1 MVSYKI
7 FLPVKTKGHYTLR
20 DLTDAILWILRTGSQ
35 WRNLPENFPKW
46 ESVYYHFRKW
56 GKDGTLVRLNMMLN
70 KAERLRQDKQQT
82 PGLCLLTAIV
92 LNQVLLATWRKGST
106 VIRKS
111 TEESAM

>member
-46 ESVYYHFRKW
+46 ESV
-56 GKDGTLVRLNMMLN
+56 
-70 KAERLRQDKQQT
+70 
-82 PGLCLLTAIV
+82 
-92 LNQVLLATWRKGST
+92 
-106 VIRKS
+106 
-111 TEESAM
+111 